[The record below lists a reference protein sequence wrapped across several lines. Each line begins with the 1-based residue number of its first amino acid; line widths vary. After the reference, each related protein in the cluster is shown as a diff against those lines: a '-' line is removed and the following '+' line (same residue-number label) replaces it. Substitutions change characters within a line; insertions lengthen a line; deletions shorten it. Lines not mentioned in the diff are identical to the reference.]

1 MVRRILVTATAATSL
16 ALAACGSGEPTA
28 GTQDTAVAPAS
39 AKALVE
45 RAAHLKLAAEP
56 VPADAHEQGLRASYS
71 NARTAVK
78 DGQVVGLFVVK
89 DAEVADKVSGMVRE
103 SAPKSARLIVK
114 RNVMVVYATAG
125 SDRGAAVERAVK
137 AL

>member
-1 MVRRILVTATAATSL
+1 MFRRIILTAITATSL
-16 ALAACGSGEPTA
+16 ALAACGAGERPATPT
-28 GTQDTAVAPAS
+28 VKPAS

-56 VPADAHEQGLRASYS
+56 VPPDAREQGLRASYS

-89 DAEVADKVSGMVRE
+89 DADVADKVSDMVRE

-125 SDRGAAVERAVK
+125 SDRGAAVERA
-137 AL
+137 LRTL

>member
-1 MVRRILVTATAATSL
+1 MSRRILVAATVASSL
-16 ALAACGSGEPTA
+16 AVAACGSGERTA
-28 GTQDTAVAPAS
+28 PTAVAPSS

-56 VPADAHEQGLRASYS
+56 VPADAREQGLRASFS

-89 DAEVADKVSGMVRE
+89 DADVADKVSDMVRQ

-125 SDRGAAVERAVK
+125 SDRGAAVERA
-137 AL
+137 LQTL

>member
-1 MVRRILVTATAATSL
+1 MFRRIVLTAVTATSL
-16 ALAACGSGEPTA
+16 ALAACGAGERPT
-28 GTQDTAVAPAS
+28 TTAVAPAS

-56 VPADAHEQGLRASYS
+56 VPADAREQGLRASFS
-71 NARTAVK
+71 NSRTAVK

-89 DAEVADKVSGMVRE
+89 DADVADKVSDMVRQ

-125 SDRGAAVERAVK
+125 SDRGAAVERA
-137 AL
+137 LQTL

>member
-1 MVRRILVTATAATSL
+1 VFRRILVAAVVATSL
-16 ALAACGSGEPTA
+16 ALAACGSGERTA
-28 GTQDTAVAPAS
+28 TTAVAPAS

-56 VPADAHEQGLRASYS
+56 VPADAREQGLRASFS
-71 NARTAVK
+71 NSRTAVK

-89 DAEVADKVSGMVRE
+89 DAEVADKVSDMVRE
-103 SAPKSARLIVK
+103 SAPKEARLIVK

-125 SDRGAAVERAVK
+125 SDRGAALERA
-137 AL
+137 LRTL